1 MEITAMALQLVVALG
16 LFNVWLV
23 RPRMETSYRG
33 GQAKTLFEEFAVY
46 GLPSWSF
53 FVVGALKLAC
63 ASLLLL
69 GLWFS
74 QLTAPAAV
82 GIAILMAGAVLM
94 HAKVGDPLRKAVPA
108 ASVLLCALLLALV

>member
-23 RPRMETSYRG
+23 RPKMQTSYRG
-33 GQAKTLFEEFAVY
+33 GQAKTLFEEFGVY
-46 GLPSWSF
+46 GLPTWSF
-53 FVVGALKLAC
+53 FVVGALKIAF
-63 ASLLLL
+63 ASLLIL

-82 GIAILMAGAVLM
+82 GIAILMAGAVCM
-94 HAKVGDPLRKAVPA
+94 HARVGDPVKKALPA
-108 ASVLLCALLLALV
+108 ASVLLCALILVLV